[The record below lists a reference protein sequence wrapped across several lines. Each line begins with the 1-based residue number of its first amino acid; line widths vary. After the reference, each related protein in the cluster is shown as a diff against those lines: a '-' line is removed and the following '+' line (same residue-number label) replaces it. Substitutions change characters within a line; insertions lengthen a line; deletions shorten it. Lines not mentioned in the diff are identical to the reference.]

1 VLARASPDQSSD
13 LGFVKPGVTGPVT
26 ALKAREHTKQIS
38 TPIALL
44 DWFDRCCTGV
54 FRQACECCATAHWS
68 TLTIRCCLAA
78 ACAANAGLVGAL
90 ALPMTLTTAMKV
102 AFGSKWLV
110 ALRRAQAAG
119 KMLAI
124 QLAQV
129 RNSCPQESPTHCP
142 RDVLEVSSCQIQE

>member
-1 VLARASPDQSSD
+1 MC
-13 LGFVKPGVTGPVT
+13 
-26 ALKAREHTKQIS
+26 
-38 TPIALL
+38 IA
-44 DWFDRCCTGV
+44 
-54 FRQACECCATAHWS
+54 
-68 TLTIRCCLAA
+68 
-78 ACAANAGLVGAL
+78 AGLVGAL

-129 RNSCPQESPTHCP
+129 GTAGGQSRAGHHDKSCESYYAMQT
-142 RDVLEVSSCQIQE
+142 

>member
-1 VLARASPDQSSD
+1 MAKLVSNMQSD
-13 LGFVKPGVTGPVT
+13 TLYMCGYAGV
-26 ALKAREHTKQIS
+26 A
-38 TPIALL
+38 
-44 DWFDRCCTGV
+44 
-54 FRQACECCATAHWS
+54 
-68 TLTIRCCLAA
+68 
-78 ACAANAGLVGAL
+78 AGLVGAL

-129 RNSCPQESPTHCP
+129 STALAGGQLGWWGDDQS
-142 RDVLEVSSCQIQE
+142 

>member
-1 VLARASPDQSSD
+1 MELDTLCWCA
-13 LGFVKPGVTGPVT
+13 GVV
-26 ALKAREHTKQIS
+26 
-38 TPIALL
+38 
-44 DWFDRCCTGV
+44 
-54 FRQACECCATAHWS
+54 
-68 TLTIRCCLAA
+68 
-78 ACAANAGLVGAL
+78 AGLVGAL

-129 RNSCPQESPTHCP
+129 SSWGPVTMTRG
-142 RDVLEVSSCQIQE
+142 RDHII

>member
-1 VLARASPDQSSD
+1 LVWLLSFTASSLL
-13 LGFVKPGVTGPVT
+13 LGGCVG
-26 ALKAREHTKQIS
+26 
-38 TPIALL
+38 
-44 DWFDRCCTGV
+44 
-54 FRQACECCATAHWS
+54 
-68 TLTIRCCLAA
+68 
-78 ACAANAGLVGAL
+78 AGLVGAL

-129 RNSCPQESPTHCP
+129 SNS
-142 RDVLEVSSCQIQE
+142 RV